1 LTYRIRSSLCCCPSL
16 PIRQSLRLRHRHRG
30 EWLGEEFEYHIFGRS
45 LFPIE
50 YRNSEAVVRM
60 PENDLWLGQEVPLE
74 WFKNWLRER
83 IAEYRSW

>member
-1 LTYRIRSSLCCCPSL
+1 
-16 PIRQSLRLRHRHRG
+16 
-30 EWLGEEFEYHIFGRS
+30 
-45 LFPIE
+45 
-50 YRNSEAVVRM
+50 VVRM

>member
-1 LTYRIRSSLCCCPSL
+1 L
-16 PIRQSLRLRHRHRG
+16 PAFTSPPLPATPPPPPR
-30 EWLGEEFEYHIFGRS
+30 EWGDEYEYDKYGQA

-50 YRNSEAVVRM
+50 YRDGEAVVRM